1 MSGSTSVEAW
11 GSTRGALRGVLSS
24 VGMAPVTG
32 LSRAFLGGCLLAVM
46 ACQSSSPPESEVPA
60 TPSVAPPPAS
70 PTAPVTDV
78 DETYLSRA
86 LQVTVGHSHA
96 CALVEGGAV
105 YCWGES
111 SQGQL
116 GRGSW
121 DDSLVPVRVAGVEAA
136 TAIVGGAMHTCALVS
151 SGKVLCWGGGDMRGG
166 AGDGSSRERMQPAL
180 VADLDGVVELAATDF
195 TTCARRSDGAVLC
208 WGRNLGKRPY
218 GPGPDDHHLPVAID
232 AFRGA
237 HRIAAGGLHVCAVH
251 GADRSLSCVGLDHD
265 IDQPGVY
272 NDPLPPVASGWRG
285 IEALATGARA
295 TCFKRAGEAAWTCWG
310 GDTRGAA
317 AVPVA
322 GSERMDTLTFLGDG
336 GCSIDAAGALSCWSS
351 PPPRPSTASPPPP
364 TPRLGP
370 GTRIEGVGPVRAVAG
385 YPAGD
390 MSHFCAVDRQGAVL
404 CWGENQWGALG
415 DGTTVDR
422 PLPVRVLAPTSTAPT
437 PLRTRPAPT
446 GQPFTADEIAAGYD
460 ETCARS
466 GTEIWCWGDR
476 HGVPIHDARR
486 RRQRPEVVTGLP
498 AHPVEIDA
506 GFGFMCARLTTGE
519 VWCWG
524 ENDRGQLG
532 DGTRRHSTT
541 PVAVKGVR
549 DARSLSLAYGL
560 GCALRSDGQVSCW
573 SDERGA
579 TDFAKLAPWRGQIA
593 ELAVGGHLCVR
604 LRSGEVLCQGSND
617 HGQLGNGEG
626 GCEDD
631 PDDPCS
637 SRKRCKPRQIC
648 KKSDT
653 FVPVLGLKDAT
664 ALALGPDHSCAV
676 RRGGRVSCWGNGG
689 QGRLGLGDPVATLT
703 TAPRELADLVD
714 VTALVAGSSST
725 CAVRRDGQALCWGQ
739 NVWGELG
746 ERTKQNRFT
755 PTPVH
760 TLTDVVEIS
769 AGQSHACARR
779 RDRTV
784 WCWGKND
791 TGLLG
796 VGIDEDISRLST
808 PHLVRN

>member
-1 MSGSTSVEAW
+1 MLECPREVGVELTL
-11 GSTRGALRGVLSS
+11 GQVDEPRALVLHTVLSS
-24 VGMAPVTG
+24 VGMSLV
-32 LSRAFLGGCLLAVM
+32 LSRVLLGGGLLAM
-46 ACQSSSPPESEVPA
+46 MTCQSSSPPASEVPA
-60 TPSVAPPPAS
+60 RPSVAPLPA
-70 PTAPVTDV
+70 APMQPVPGAGG
-78 DETYLSRA
+78 TYLSRA

-116 GRGSW
+116 GWGSW
-121 DDSLVPVRVAGVEAA
+121 DDSFVPVRVAGVEEA
-136 TAIVGGAMHTCALVS
+136 TAIAGGAMHTCALLS
-151 SGKVLCWGGGDMRGG
+151 SGKVMCWGGGDLLGG
-166 AGDGSSRERMQPAL
+166 ADDGSTRERMQPAL
-180 VADLDGVVELAATDF
+180 VTDLDGVVELTATDF
-195 TTCARRSDGAVLC
+195 TTCARRVDGTVLC
-208 WGRNLGKRPY
+208 WGKNLGRRPY

-232 AFRGA
+232 AFRDA
-237 HRIAAGGLHVCAVH
+237 HRIAAGGMHVCAVH
-251 GADRSLSCVGLDHD
+251 GADRALSCVGLDHD
-265 IDQPGVY
+265 IDQPGIY
-272 NDPLPPVASGWRG
+272 NDPLPPVASGWQG
-285 IEALATGARA
+285 IEALTTGGRA
-295 TCFKRAGEAAWTCWG
+295 TCFKRAGEAPWTCWG
-310 GDTRGAA
+310 GDVRAA
-317 AVPVA
+317 AAAPVA
-322 GSERMDTLTFLGDG
+322 GSEGMHTLTFLGDG
-336 GCSIDAAGALSCWSS
+336 GCSIDATGTLACWSAT
-351 PPPRPSTASPPPP
+351 PPRPP
-364 TPRLGP
+364 TPGLGP
-370 GTRIEGVGPVRAVAG
+370 GTRIEGIGPVRAVAG

-404 CWGENQWGALG
+404 CWGDNQWGALG
-415 DGTTVDR
+415 DGTTTAR
-422 PLPVRVLAPTSTAPT
+422 PLPVRVLAPKSTASE

-446 GQPFTADEIAAGYD
+446 GQSFTADEIAAGYD

-476 HGVPIHDARR
+476 HGLPIADAQRR
-486 RRQRPEVVTGLP
+486 RHRPEKVTGLP
-498 AHPVEIDA
+498 AHPVEIAA

-532 DGTRRHSTT
+532 DGTRRHSIT
-541 PVAVKGVR
+541 PVAVKGIG

-560 GCALRSDGQVSCW
+560 GCVLRSGNQVSCW
-573 SDERGA
+573 SDDRGA
-579 TDFAKLAPWRGQIA
+579 TDFAKLAPWRGQIV

-617 HGQLGNGEG
+617 HGQIGNGEG

-631 PDDPCS
+631 PSDSCAPHT
-637 SRKRCKPRQIC
+637 RCKPRQIC

-653 FVPVLGLKDAT
+653 FVPVIGLKDAT
-664 ALALGPDHSCAV
+664 VLALGADHSCAV
-676 RRGGRVSCWGNGG
+676 RRGGRVSCWGDGS
-689 QGRLGLGDPVATLT
+689 QGRLGLGDPVATIT
-703 TAPRELADLVD
+703 TAPREVSDLTD
-714 VTALVAGSSST
+714 VAALVAGSSST
-725 CAVRRDGQALCWGQ
+725 CAIRRDGQALCWGQ

-746 ERTKQNRFT
+746 ERTKQNRFS

-760 TLTDVVEIS
+760 TLTDAVELS

-791 TGLLG
+791 NGILS

-808 PHLVRN
+808 PHVVRH